1 GGEVTA
7 AGPARA
13 AALARCGFP
22 VRMWTTSCIPA
33 VLRRGRC
40 VERMGASRHSRP
52 PHPLL
57 FGRSRSV
64 PPAPMN
70 GSPEEIWNECL
81 AFVRDNISRQ
91 SYRTWFE
98 PLRAVALEE
107 EEGVVKLTVQLPSR
121 FYYEWLEEHYF
132 ALLRKTITK
141 VLGPSGR
148 LFYDIV
154 IERDEAELH
163 GAGHAAG
170 APRGG
175 ASMQLPARQP
185 VNQPPAPGTPPPQ
198 VDGLPPSAPGHRGPQ
213 ENFSRPASGGGAS
226 GGAPA

>member
-81 AFVRDNISRQ
+81 AFIRDNISRQ

-141 VLGPSGR
+141 VLGPNGR

-154 IERDEAELH
+154 IARDEGEPYG
-163 GAGHAAG
+163 GAA
-170 APRGG
+170 RGG
-175 ASMQLPARQP
+175 ASMQLPARRP
-185 VNQPPAPGTPPPQ
+185 VNQPAPGAPPAGPAP
-198 VDGLPPSAPGHRGPQ
+198 
-213 ENFSRPASGGGAS
+213 
-226 GGAPA
+226 APAATDGHAPAAPE